1 MYVQFLDHKYLLS
14 YLYLTKTEL
23 LGIIFWLYE
32 KKRWNTKGSVNQEL
46 LKTSHYGVYKGFP
59 ETCASC
65 ILVYLYPVFPGDKGK
80 ENFKMWSLK
89 TYLKWIG

>member
-32 KKRWNTKGSVNQEL
+32 KKTMK
-46 LKTSHYGVYKGFP
+46 H
-59 ETCASC
+59 
-65 ILVYLYPVFPGDKGK
+65 
-80 ENFKMWSLK
+80 
-89 TYLKWIG
+89 